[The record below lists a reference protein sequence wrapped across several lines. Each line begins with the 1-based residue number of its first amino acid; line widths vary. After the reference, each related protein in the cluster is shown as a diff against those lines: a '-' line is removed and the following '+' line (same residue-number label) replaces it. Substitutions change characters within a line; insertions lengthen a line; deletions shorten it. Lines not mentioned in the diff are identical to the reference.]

1 MNLDKIMRGLWIV
14 LATIQIASLPAQG
27 QSDANT
33 SQAQTSGIAIKLF
46 DPNPHAP
53 NQMLTQD
60 INNVGEIVGYLG
72 NEHNGHGFL
81 RSNRGQY
88 TEFFFPGTCFFSDQ
102 PCSYPTGVND
112 RGEIIGTTRFAI
124 EPQAFLR
131 EKDGS
136 VTTLPASP
144 GNSVPSPVSINNQG
158 EIVGTYSR
166 SNESGMHG
174 FLLRGGEYTTI
185 DFPGTAS
192 IVCTAINNSGL
203 VTGFYYENGAPHGFL
218 WLRGNFIA
226 TFQVFESGSARATTP
241 QAINDAGQVVGGYAS
256 SVRAGATFVRN
267 LDGTI
272 KIIDLG
278 ALLQPIG
285 GSGGI
290 VTGINNQG
298 DLVGHFGS
306 GAGFSPIFGFLIPR
320 GAGTPR

>member
-1 MNLDKIMRGLWIV
+1 M
-14 LATIQIASLPAQG
+14 
-27 QSDANT
+27 
-33 SQAQTSGIAIKLF
+33 
-46 DPNPHAP
+46 
-53 NQMLTQD
+53 
-60 INNVGEIVGYLG
+60 
-72 NEHNGHGFL
+72 
-81 RSNRGQY
+81 
-88 TEFFFPGTCFFSDQ
+88 FFSDQ

-136 VTTLPASP
+136 VTTLPVSP

-192 IVCTAINNSGL
+192 TVCTGINNSGL

-226 TFQVFESGSARATTP
+226 TFQVFESGSARGTTP

-298 DLVGHFGS
+298 DLVGRFGS

-320 GAGTPR
+320 GAGAPR